1 MPAMPRGNKKA
12 KKISYAIIGP
22 PENRTDIESP
32 RQKKIHKELIVE
44 DGQLAR

>member
-22 PENRTDIESP
+22 PENSVDMESP
-32 RQKKIHKELIVE
+32 KQKKIQKKLIVE